1 MLEVVILFVLTLL
14 PVLILGFYT
23 YSKDR
28 NKEPKRLLL
37 KLFIGGFV
45 SVILT
50 LIISMILRIIFPFF
64 EGDVTIFGPV
74 KLLLYTFII
83 VAFVEEI
90 SKFIIAYKIG
100 YNNKEYD
107 QLYDMIVYTVFVTLG
122 FAWIENLLYV
132 YSGGIST
139 AIVRLFFAVPGHAAD
154 AVFMGYYLSFAKL
167 ADVNKNKKLK
177 KKYLFLSIFVP
188 TVLHGAYDYLIYS
201 SNIILFFSFFIFTLI
216 LFIMARKKIKQMANM
231 RTILIKKYCPNCGT
245 FVEQCNFCQNCGH
258 QIIQ

>member
-1 MLEVVILFVLTLL
+1 MPEIILLFLLALL

-28 NKEPKRLLL
+28 SKEPKRLLL
-37 KLFIGGFV
+37 KLFIGGFG
-45 SVILT
+45 SVVLT
-50 LIISMILRIIFPFF
+50 LIISLIFKIVFP
-64 EGDVTIFGPV
+64 IFNGEPTSFGM
-74 KLLLYTFII
+74 LGLFLYTFIN

-132 YSGGIST
+132 YDGGVST
-139 AIVRLFFAVPGHAAD
+139 AIIRMLFAVPGHAAD

-177 KKYLFLSIFVP
+177 KKYVFLSIFIP
-188 TVLHGAYDYLIYS
+188 TILHGTYDFLIYS
-201 SNIILFFSFFIFTLI
+201 QNGLLILFFFVFTLI
-216 LFIMARKKIKQMANM
+216 LFIIARKKLKQMAGM
-231 RTILIKKYCPNCGT
+231 RTVLIKKYCSNCGT
-245 FVEQCNFCQNCGH
+245 YVENSNFCHNCGN

>member
-1 MLEVVILFVLTLL
+1 MSEIILLFILALL
-14 PVLILGFYT
+14 PVIVLGFYT

-37 KLFIGGFV
+37 KLFIGGFG
-45 SVILT
+45 SVVLT
-50 LIISMILRIIFPFF
+50 LIISLIFKMIFP
-64 EGDVTIFGPV
+64 IFNGEPTSFG
-74 KLLLYTFII
+74 LFRLFLYTFIN

-132 YSGGIST
+132 YSGGITT
-139 AIVRLFFAVPGHAAD
+139 AIIRLLFAVPGHAAD

-167 ADVNKNKKLK
+167 SDVNKNKKLK
-177 KKYLFLSIFVP
+177 KKYLFLSILVP
-188 TVLHGAYDYLIYS
+188 TILHGIYDFLIYS
-201 SNIILFFSFFIFTLI
+201 QNVILFLFFFVFTFI
-216 LFIMARKKIKQMANM
+216 LFMNARKKLKQMASM
-231 RTILIKKYCPNCGT
+231 RTVLIKKYCHNCGT
-245 FVEQCNFCQNCGH
+245 FVQNSNFCKNCGTK
-258 QIIQ
+258 IIE